1 MSDDE
6 ILDSLDRELLLGL
19 CNRPADCPS
28 CRERWSKIGAL
39 RRLRSLRGNH
49 DTAEILAD
57 PDAMSAIEASKYTAE
72 EDLIPHEEVKRQLGL
87 ADAHPPL
94 TRERV
99 AAAVGELMDG
109 IRGATGGH
117 EPFGRVWL
125 TDRLCRLLGVIEE

>member
-6 ILDSLDRELLLGL
+6 LLDSLDRELLLGL

-49 DTAEILAD
+49 
-57 PDAMSAIEASKYTAE
+57 
-72 EDLIPHEEVKRQLGL
+72 V
-87 ADAHPPL
+87 
-94 TRERV
+94 TRERIEKV
-99 AAAVGELMDG
+99 VGELMDG

-117 EPFGRVWL
+117 EPFDRVWL
-125 TDRLCRLLGVIEE
+125 TDRLCRLLGVEGE